1 MKPNIF
7 HNASLKLTSLYLI
20 IIMAI
25 SLIFSLGF
33 YQVSVTELERGI
45 RHQPGPI
52 GQIMRT
58 RNAELLN
65 QLIDEQEDAVV
76 AARARLQANLI
87 LINIFI
93 LLGGGMLSYVLA
105 RRTLKPIEE
114 MHEAQSRFTA
124 DASHE
129 LRTPIA
135 AMRLENEIALS
146 DNSLTLKYAKEL
158 LQSNIEELDK
168 LTKLSEGL
176 LQLAQLDNESIETY
190 NVKVRNIVSQA
201 IERIAK
207 EAENKKHKIVTS
219 KIDGGVIT
227 VNEIAAVEALVILL
241 DNAVKYSPNKSE
253 ISVTTKRSKTE
264 LEILVKDSGIGITP
278 DAQAHIFD
286 RFYRADSS
294 RNKNTADGYGIGLS
308 IAKSVVESHSGTISV
323 ESTVGSGSTFTLSF
337 PVK

>member
-1 MKPNIF
+1 
-7 HNASLKLTSLYLI
+7 
-20 IIMAI
+20 MAI

-219 KIDGGVIT
+219 KIDGGLIT

>member
-219 KIDGGVIT
+219 KIDGGLIT